1 MLNKKHNLFLIIL
14 FISSLAYSQHR
25 SYTDKYEY
33 RKKRHEVTLG
43 IGASNCLTDLG
54 GSFISDPN
62 SEESQID
69 FLRSIYDTDL
79 AKSNFS
85 VNAAYIYHFKRKLNF
100 RGNLSF
106 AQIGA
111 DDAIS
116 KDLNR
121 ENRNLNF
128 KSSIIEVS
136 GIVEYY
142 FAKPITGNKYNLKD
156 VQGHKLAPNILAHW
170 GFYIMGG
177 IGGFY
182 YNPKGLNNKVYN
194 SGAHMNS
201 DFNHLP
207 DNVWH
212 KLRPLH
218 TEGQGMEGNK
228 TKFQKS
234 GKTYSPVA
242 LCFPL
247 GFGLEKAFNGDIGL
261 KIEASYR
268 FTNTDYLDDV
278 SGVYHNR
285 DEIESEYGTTAAI
298 MSGTSSGWER
308 SYMAFVDNEGDPAP
322 IGADGGDLI
331 VNLNPN
337 DPRLNTYGPRIYTI
351 TETSTDEGFTRGDPT
366 ANDSYMFFNISMYK
380 KFSNHT
386 KWYRNVHKSDKRKI
400 KASF

>member
-1 MLNKKHNLFLIIL
+1 MLNKKHNLFFIIL
-14 FISSLAYSQHR
+14 FISSFAYSQHR

-33 RKKRHEVTLG
+33 RKKRHEVTFGL
-43 IGASNCLTDLG
+43 GASNCLTDLG

-106 AQIGA
+106 GQIGA

-116 KDLNR
+116 KDPNR
-121 ENRNLNF
+121 ANRNLNF

-156 VQGHKLAPNILAHW
+156 VQGHKLAPNFLAHW

-177 IGGFY
+177 VGGFY

-194 SGAHMNS
+194 SGAHMNANFS
-201 DFNHLP
+201 PNIDQQ
-207 DNVWH
+207 WYS
-212 KLRPLH
+212 LRPLH

-247 GFGLEKAFNGDIGL
+247 GFGLEKAFNGDMGL

-308 SYMAFVDNEGDPAP
+308 SYMAFVDNVGDPAP
-322 IGADGGDLI
+322 IGANGDDLI

-337 DPRLNTYGPRIYTI
+337 DPRLDIYGPRIYTI
-351 TETSTDEGFTRGDPT
+351 TETSTDEGFIRGDPT

-380 KFSNHT
+380 KFSSHT

>member
-1 MLNKKHNLFLIIL
+1 MSI
-14 FISSLAYSQHR
+14 
-25 SYTDKYEY
+25 E
-33 RKKRHEVTLG
+33 KKRHEVTFGL
-43 IGASNCLTDLG
+43 GASNCLTDLG

-121 ENRNLNF
+121 ANRNLNF
-128 KSSIIEVS
+128 KSFIIEVS

-156 VQGHKLAPNILAHW
+156 VQGHKLAPNFLAHW

-177 IGGFY
+177 VGGFY

-201 DFNHLP
+201 NFSPNIDQK
-207 DNVWH
+207 WYS
-212 KLRPLH
+212 LRPLH

-228 TKFQKS
+228 TKFQKD

-247 GFGLEKAFNGDIGL
+247 GLGLEKAFNSDLGL

-278 SGVYHNR
+278 SNVYHNR
-285 DEIESEYGTTAAI
+285 NEIENEYGTIAAV
-298 MSGTSSGWER
+298 MSGTSSGKER
-308 SYMAFVDNEGDPAP
+308 PYTAFVDNVGDSPP
-322 IGADGGDLI
+322 TGGVMITNQSLI
-331 VNLNPN
+331 
-337 DPRLNTYGPRIYTI
+337 DTYGPRIYSI
-351 TETSTDEGFTRGDPT
+351 TETSTDEGFIRGDPT

-380 KFSNHT
+380 KFSSHT

>member
-1 MLNKKHNLFLIIL
+1 MLNKKHNFFFILLII
-14 FISSLAYSQHR
+14 SSFAYSQHR

-33 RKKRHEVTLG
+33 RKKRHEVTFG

-116 KDLNR
+116 KDLHR
-121 ENRNLNF
+121 ANRNLNF

-142 FAKPITGNKYNLKD
+142 FAKPITGNKFNLKD

-177 IGGFY
+177 VGGFY
-182 YNPKGLNNKVYN
+182 YNPKGQNNKVYN
-194 SGAHMNS
+194 SGAHINGNFS
-201 DFNHLP
+201 PNIDQE
-207 DNVWH
+207 WH
-212 KLRPLH
+212 SLRPLH

-247 GFGLEKAFNGDIGL
+247 GLGLEKAFNGDLGL

-285 DEIESEYGTTAAI
+285 NEIESKYGITAAV

-308 SYMAFVDNEGDPAP
+308 PYMAFVANEGDPAP
-322 IGADGGDLI
+322 TGGVMITDQSLI
-331 VNLNPN
+331 DV
-337 DPRLNTYGPRIYTI
+337 YGPRAYTI
-351 TETSTDEGFTRGDPT
+351 TETSTDEGFIRGDPT

-386 KWYRNVHKSDKRKI
+386 KWYRDAHKNDKRKI